1 MNLVIVESPAKAKT
15 INKYLG
21 DNYKVLASYGH
32 IRDLPSKNGSV
43 DPDQDFKMEW
53 EIDSFSKKYLKEITD
68 AAKDSSKIILATD
81 PDREGEAIAWHV
93 KEYLNEKKLLKDK
106 EIERVVFNEITK
118 KAVIHGIE
126 NPRQIEPL
134 LVDAY
139 MARRALDY
147 LVGFNISPILWTKL
161 PGSKSAGR
169 VQSVALKLITEREH
183 EIESFQPE
191 EFWTLSIKFKDEKNQ
206 IIVASISQLDKN
218 KIEKFSFRNK
228 NEINNAISSIN
239 QKKFSI
245 TDISSK
251 VVNRNPSGPFTTSTL
266 QQTASSRLGFGAS
279 RTMQIA
285 QKLYQGVEI
294 EGETIGLITY
304 MRTDGTNISK
314 DAIVTF
320 RDYIKKEVGNEYLPE
335 SALNYSGK
343 KAKNAQ
349 EAHEAIRPTDII
361 RTPQSVK
368 KYLSTDQN
376 KLYDLIWSRALSS
389 QMQSAKFDR
398 NTITITSNNS
408 DTICK
413 ASGSVL
419 KFDGFLKIY
428 NNQGKDDD
436 EKILPSVSKGLVNVE
451 SLIDEQHFT
460 QPPPRYS
467 EASLVKKLE
476 ELGIGRP
483 STYAS
488 IISTIANR
496 GYAEI
501 LNKRFFPTDRGKL
514 ISAFLEKLF
523 SKYVDYNFTASL
535 EDQLDEIT
543 TGKESWIKVLELFW
557 KDFNNNVA
565 EVKEK
570 RTREVLDL
578 LNDSLGDLVFDKD
591 DKGNI
596 IRKCQLCNSGI
607 LSLKNSFRG
616 GAFIGCSNYPDCKFT
631 RPLSKAKA
639 AAQAQLAEPKFIGKH
654 ENGNDIYLK
663 NGRFGPYLQYEKI
676 LEDIEIEKTQ
686 KKKRKS
692 KKFKSEVNKLLKNIS
707 IPKGLELDSID
718 LEKAQFLCSLPKSLG
733 INPDNQKEITL
744 NTGRFGPYLKCENKS
759 ARIENIEEIFSIG
772 LNRAITLIAEA
783 KPGRMSSS
791 IIKDLGEHPEDKKPI
806 RIMKGQYGPYIKYK
820 SLNATIPE
828 EKDPNEIT
836 VEDALIL
843 IEKRREYDKTKNK
856 KKRKKWLKK
865 FHLFC

>member
-21 DNYKVLASYGH
+21 NDYIVLASYGH

-43 DPDQDFKMEW
+43 DPENNFKMEW
-53 EIDSFSKKYLKEITD
+53 EVDSFSKKYLKEIVE

-106 EIERVVFNEITK
+106 QVERVVFNEITK
-118 KAVIHGIE
+118 KAVTHGID

-183 EIESFQPE
+183 EIELFDPK
-191 EFWTLSIKFKDEKNQ
+191 EFWTLSIKFNDKDNKSL
-206 IIVASISQLDKN
+206 IASIFQLKDQ

-228 NEINNAISSIN
+228 NEIDKAIDEVKS
-239 QKKFSI
+239 KKFQI

-251 VVNRNPSGPFTTSTL
+251 TVNRNPSGPFTTSTL
-266 QQTASSRLGFGAS
+266 QQVSSGRLNFGAS

-285 QKLYQGVEI
+285 QKLYQGIEI
-294 EGETIGLITY
+294 DGETIGLITY
-304 MRTDGTNISK
+304 MRTDGTNLST
-314 DAIVTF
+314 DAVSSF
-320 RDYIKKEVGNEYLPE
+320 RDYIKKEFGDDYLPE
-335 SALNYSGK
+335 NPLNYSGK

-349 EAHEAIRPTDII
+349 EAHEGIRPTDIM
-361 RTPQSVK
+361 RAPDTLK
-368 KYLSTDQN
+368 KYLSPDQH

-389 QMQSAKFDR
+389 QMESAKFDR
-398 NTITITSNNS
+398 NTITITSEDNE
-408 DTICK
+408 TICK
-413 ASGSVL
+413 ASGSVI
-419 KFDGFLKIY
+419 KFDGFLKVIKD
-428 NNQGKDDD
+428 NKKDDD
-436 EKILPSVSKGLVNVE
+436 EDMLPEMSKGPVNIE
-451 SLIDEQHFT
+451 SLLDEQHFT

-488 IISTIANR
+488 IISVISTR
-496 GYAEI
+496 GYAETI
-501 LNKRFFPTDRGKL
+501 NKRFHPTDRGKL

-523 SKYVDYNFTASL
+523 SKYVDYNFTAEL
-535 EDQLDEIT
+535 ENQLDEIT
-543 TGKESWIKVLELFW
+543 TGKEGWIKVLEMFW
-557 KDFNNNVA
+557 KDFNQNVI

-578 LNDSLGDLVFDKD
+578 LNDSLGSLIFERDKE
-591 DKGNI
+591 GNI
-596 IRKCQLCNSGI
+596 NRKCQLCENGS

-616 GAFIGCSNYPDCKFT
+616 GAFIGCSNYPECKFT

-639 AAQAQLAEPKFIGKH
+639 AQQSQLAEPKLIGKH
-654 ENGNDIYLK
+654 ENGNDMFLK
-663 NGRFGPYLQYEKI
+663 NGRFGPYIQYEI
-676 LEDIEIEKTQ
+676 IPEVNEEPV
-686 KKKRKS
+686 KKKKV
-692 KKFKSEVNKLLKNIS
+692 KKKKNQKENNNLKNIS
-707 IPKGLELDSID
+707 IPKGIELDTIN
-718 LEKAQFLCSLPKSLG
+718 LERAKFLCSLPKSLG
-733 INPDNQKEITL
+733 INPENQKEILL
-744 NTGRFGPYLKCENKS
+744 NSGRFGPYLKCENKS
-759 ARIENIEEIFSIG
+759 ARIENVEEIFSIG

-783 KPGRMSSS
+783 KPGRISSS
-791 IIKDLGEHPEDKKPI
+791 MIKDLGEHPEDKKPV

-828 EKDPNEIT
+828 EKDPSELT
-836 VEDALIL
+836 MEDALIL
-843 IEKRREYDKTKNK
+843 IEKRKEYDRSK
-856 KKRKKWLKK
+856 KKKKK
-865 FHLFC
+865 

>member
-21 DNYKVLASYGH
+21 DKYKVLASYGH

-43 DPDQDFKMEW
+43 DPDKDFKMEW
-53 EIDSFSKKYLKEITD
+53 EVDSFSKKYLKEITD
-68 AAKDSSKIILATD
+68 AAKESSKIILATD

-118 KAVIHGIE
+118 KAVIYGIE

-183 EIESFQPE
+183 EIESFKPE
-191 EFWTLSIKFKDEKNQ
+191 EFWTLSVKFIDEKNQ
-206 IIVASISQLDKN
+206 NITASISQLENN
-218 KIEKFSFRNK
+218 KVEKFSFRNK
-228 NEINNAISSIN
+228 EEIDKAISSIN
-239 QKKFSI
+239 KKKFTI

-251 VVNRNPSGPFTTSTL
+251 IINRNPSGPFTTSTL
-266 QQTASSRLGFGAS
+266 QQTSSSRLGFGAS

-285 QKLYQGVEI
+285 QKLYQGIEI

-304 MRTDGTNISK
+304 MRTDGTNLSK
-314 DAIVTF
+314 DAVSSF
-320 RDYIKKEVGNEYLPE
+320 RDYIKKEIGNEYLPE
-335 SALNYSGK
+335 TALNYSGK

-389 QMQSAKFDR
+389 QIESAKFDR
-398 NTITITSNNS
+398 NTITISSDNN

-428 NNQGKDDD
+428 KNPGKDDD
-436 EKILPSVSKGLVNVE
+436 ESILPAMSKGLVNIEALV
-451 SLIDEQHFT
+451 DEQHFT

-523 SKYVDYNFTASL
+523 SKYVDYNFTAGL

-557 KDFNNNVA
+557 KDFNNNVS

-591 DKGNI
+591 DNGNI
-596 IRKCQLCNSGI
+596 VRKCQLCSSGT

-654 ENGNDIYLK
+654 LNGNDIFLK

-676 LEDIEIEKTQ
+676 LEDIDEEKKP
-686 KKKRKS
+686 KKK
-692 KKFKSEVNKLLKNIS
+692 KKTKKMKQDVNELLKNVS
-707 IPKGLELDSID
+707 IPKGLELENID
-718 LEKAQFLCSLPKSLG
+718 LDKAQFLCSLPKSLG

-791 IIKDLGEHPEDKKPI
+791 IIKDLGEHPEDKKPV
-806 RIMKGQYGPYIKYK
+806 RVMKGQYGPYIKYK

-828 EKDPNEIT
+828 EKDPTELT
-836 VEDALIL
+836 MEEALIL
-843 IEKRREYDKTKNK
+843 IEKRKEYDKTKK
-856 KKRKKWLKK
+856 SKKRKSK
-865 FHLFC
+865 

>member
-21 DNYKVLASYGH
+21 DNYIVLASYGH

-43 DPDQDFKMEW
+43 DPEQNFKMEW
-53 EIDSFSKKYLKEITD
+53 EVDSFSKKYLKEITD
-68 AAKDSSKIILATD
+68 AAKESSKIILATD

-183 EIESFQPE
+183 SIESFNPD
-191 EFWTLSIKFKDEKNQ
+191 EFWTLSVKFTDKNKQ
-206 IIVASISQLDKN
+206 DITASISQLDGN
-218 KIEKFSFRNK
+218 KIEKFSFKNK
-228 NEINNAISSIN
+228 EDIDKAILNIKN
-239 QKKFSI
+239 KQFSI

-251 VVNRNPSGPFTTSTL
+251 VIGRNPSGPFTTSTL

-285 QKLYQGVEI
+285 QKLYQGIDI

-304 MRTDGTNISK
+304 MRTDGTNLSK
-314 DAIVTF
+314 DAVDTF
-320 RDYIKKEVGNEYLPE
+320 RSYIEKDLGKEYLPDE
-335 SALNYSGK
+335 ALNYSGK

-361 RTPQSVK
+361 RTPQSIK
-368 KYLSTDQN
+368 KYLSPDQN
-376 KLYDLIWSRALSS
+376 KMYDLIWSRALSS
-389 QMQSAKFDR
+389 QMASAKFDR
-398 NTITITSNNS
+398 NTITITSDDNE
-408 DTICK
+408 TICK
-413 ASGSVL
+413 TSGSVL

-428 NNQGKDDD
+428 NTPNKDDD
-436 EKILPSVSKGLVNVE
+436 EGILPEMAKGPINIEAL
-451 SLIDEQHFT
+451 LDEQHFT

-523 SKYVDYNFTASL
+523 SKYVDYNFTAGL

-543 TGKESWIKVLELFW
+543 TGKESWIKVLEMFW
-557 KDFNNNVA
+557 KDFNNNVS

-591 DKGNI
+591 VDGNVV
-596 IRKCQLCNSGI
+596 RKCQLCSSGT

-654 ENGNDIYLK
+654 NNGNDIFLK

-676 LEDIEIEKTQ
+676 LDEIEIEKTA
-686 KKKRKS
+686 KKKRKT
-692 KKFKSEVNKLLKNIS
+692 KKTKSDVNELLKNVS

-718 LEKAQFLCSLPKSLG
+718 LEKAQFLCSLPKILG
-733 INPDNQKEITL
+733 INPENQKDITL

-791 IIKDLGEHPEDKKPI
+791 IIKDLGEHPEDKKPV
-806 RIMKGQYGPYIKYK
+806 RVMKGQYGPYIKYK

-828 EKDPNEIT
+828 EKDPTELT
-836 VEDALIL
+836 MEEALIL
-843 IEKRREYDKTKNK
+843 IEKRKEYDKTKK
-856 KKRKKWLKK
+856 KKKKKK
-865 FHLFC
+865 

>member
-21 DNYKVLASYGH
+21 DNYTVLASYGH

-43 DPDQDFKMEW
+43 DPDQNFKMEW
-53 EIDSFSKKYLKEITD
+53 EVDNFSKKYLKDITD
-68 AAKDSSKIILATD
+68 AAKESSKIILATD

-106 EIERVVFNEITK
+106 EVERVVFNEITK
-118 KAVIHGIE
+118 KAVTFGIE

-183 EIESFQPE
+183 EIELFNPE
-191 EFWTLSIKFKDEKNQ
+191 EFWTLSLKFQDEKKNS
-206 IIVASISQLDKN
+206 ITASIYQLDGE
-218 KIEKFSFRNK
+218 KIEKFTFRK
-228 NEINNAISSIN
+228 KEDIEKAISGLKN
-239 QKKFSI
+239 KKFNIS
-245 TDISSK
+245 DISSK
-251 VVNRNPSGPFTTSTL
+251 IVNRNPSGPFTTSTL
-266 QQTASSRLGFGAS
+266 QQVASSRLGFGAS

-285 QKLYQGVEI
+285 QKLYQGIEI
-294 EGETIGLITY
+294 EGDTVGLITY
-304 MRTDGTNISK
+304 MRTDGTNLSA
-314 DAIVTF
+314 DAISDF
-320 RDYIKKEVGNEYLPE
+320 RNFIKKSYGNEYIPE
-335 SALNYSGK
+335 KANNYSGK

-349 EAHEAIRPTDII
+349 EAHEAIRPTDIN
-361 RTPQSVK
+361 RSPEAVK

-376 KLYDLIWSRALSS
+376 KLYNLIWSRALSS
-389 QMQSAKFDR
+389 QMVSAKFDR
-398 NTITITSNNS
+398 NTITIETEDKN
-408 DTICK
+408 TVCK
-413 ASGSVL
+413 TSGSVL
-419 KFDGFLKIY
+419 KFDGFLKVY
-428 NNQGKDDD
+428 KNPNSEDDD
-436 EKILPSVSKGLVNVE
+436 EILPEVKKGPINIE
-451 SLIDEQHFT
+451 SFLDEQHFT

-488 IISTIANR
+488 IISTISNR

-501 LNKRFFPTDRGKL
+501 TNKRFFPTDRGKL

-523 SKYVDYNFTASL
+523 SKYVDYNFTAGL

-557 KDFNNNVA
+557 KDFNNNVS

-578 LNDSLGDLVFDKD
+578 LNESLGTLIFDKD
-591 DKGNI
+591 DSGNVV
-596 IRKCQLCNSGI
+596 RKCQLCDTGS

-616 GAFIGCSNYPDCKFT
+616 GAFIGCSNYPECKFT

-639 AAQAQLAEPKFIGKH
+639 AAQAQLAEPKFLGKH
-654 ENGNDIYLK
+654 DNGNDIFLK
-663 NGRFGPYLQYEKI
+663 NGRFGPYLQYEKL
-676 LEDIEIEKTQ
+676 LESIEKEN
-686 KKKRKS
+686 KKK
-692 KKFKSEVNKLLKNIS
+692 KKKTKKAKKDVNELLKNVS
-707 IPKGLELDSID
+707 IPKGIELNSID
-718 LEKAQFLCSLPKSLG
+718 IDKARFLCSLPKSLG
-733 INPDNQKEITL
+733 INPDNQKEISL

-759 ARIENIEEIFSIG
+759 ARLENVEEIFSIG
-772 LNRAITLIAEA
+772 LNRAITLIADA

-791 IIKDLGEHPEDKKPI
+791 IIKDLGEHPEDKKPV

-828 EKDPNEIT
+828 EKDPTELNME
-836 VEDALIL
+836 EALIL
-843 IEKRREYDKTKNK
+843 IEKRREYDKNK
-856 KKRKKWLKK
+856 KTKKKK
-865 FHLFC
+865 KK